1 MLEGPSIYLPRSRDV
16 WPLTVEPERKEE
28 WSVLSQRE
36 KKKKKKARCVNDKL
50 ERGTRTLDFHADI
63 HSLVGGPAVRDMAN
77 PVVFFAGCG
86 EAHTGWA
93 SKPLSAALT
102 SPMLRVTPKTS
113 PFVLLAEFTS
123 VLVRSA
129 VLISPRCPVGRAEVR
144 CSALAVNRRCDT
156 ADGKSCVTRG
166 ESFCR
171 FQSPWAASVKWQQ

>member
-1 MLEGPSIYLPRSRDV
+1 MKCVI
-16 WPLTVEPERKEE
+16 TEE
-28 WSVLSQRE
+28 
-36 KKKKKKARCVNDKL
+36 KKKKARCVNDKL

-102 SPMLRVTPKTS
+102 SPLLRVTPKTS

-123 VLVRSA
+123 ILVRSA
-129 VLISPRCPVGRAEVR
+129 VLISPRCPTGRGEVR
-144 CSALAVNRRCDT
+144 CGVVRC
-156 ADGKSCVTRG
+156 AGCEPKV
-166 ESFCR
+166 
-171 FQSPWAASVKWQQ
+171 